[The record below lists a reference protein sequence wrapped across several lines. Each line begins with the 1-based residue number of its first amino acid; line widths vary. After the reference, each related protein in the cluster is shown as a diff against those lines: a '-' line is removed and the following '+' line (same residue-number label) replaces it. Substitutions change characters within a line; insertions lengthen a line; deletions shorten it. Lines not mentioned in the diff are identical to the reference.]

1 MTSFFVL
8 RKFPQRFRFHWH
20 FCLCTISF
28 RTYFFLVISFLFVSP
43 SACPCAIILRY
54 PCFQELILK
63 VKHTHALHWQAAQVH
78 WRVWSTYTIS
88 WHMVSLHLSLKR
100 LFYVLGCP
108 CCGARHKLVPNITD
122 VDGKGLDALHCVLM
136 PSYPTYRADRRIF
149 RSIGWWACTYSIL
162 FFSSPPTAPSFPSAP
177 PPWLTCAGSYNYRPN
192 VLNIASM
199 R

>member
-1 MTSFFVL
+1 ME
-8 RKFPQRFRFHWH
+8 RWRH
-20 FCLCTISF
+20 FSCSGNSLKDFDFTGIFLLCTISF
-28 RTYFFLVISFLFVSP
+28 RRIFFGYSFLFFSP
-43 SACPCAIILRY
+43 STCPCAIILRY

-78 WRVWSTYTIS
+78 WRVWSTCTIS

-136 PSYPTYRADRRIF
+136 PSFPTYRADRRIF

-162 FFSSPPTAPSFPSAP
+162 FFSSPPTVPLLSLRSTTLIDLC
-177 PPWLTCAGSYNYRPN
+177 W
-192 VLNIASM
+192 
-199 R
+199 